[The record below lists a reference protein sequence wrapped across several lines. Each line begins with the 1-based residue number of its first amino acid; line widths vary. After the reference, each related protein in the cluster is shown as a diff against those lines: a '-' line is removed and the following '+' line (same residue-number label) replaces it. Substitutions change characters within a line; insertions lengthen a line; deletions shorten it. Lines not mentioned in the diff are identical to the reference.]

1 MCKISVITINYN
13 ESEGLKKTIQSV
25 VGQTYD
31 DIEYIVID
39 GGSTDGSKELIET
52 HAAKIHYWVSEP
64 DSGIYNAMNKG
75 IRAAKGEYLLFMNS
89 GDCFFESDTLAKAE
103 ALMVENCGIYYGDLI
118 YYNKRKKKLE
128 DWIFPNKLSLGFFI
142 ENSLP
147 HQGSFIKRNLF
158 DAISMY
164 NENLKIASDWEFFVI
179 AICVEKVSYKH
190 IGIVISEY
198 DFTGISSDPKN
209 YDLVASEKKI
219 TFDKYFSMMI
229 DDYKIIKLLDS
240 KRFRNIIYIKQFR
253 TAWKLLKG
261 FSNLLLVF
269 LPGQNNSYRGYRY

>member
-13 ESEGLKKTIQSV
+13 EKEGLKKTIQSV
-25 VGQTYD
+25 VGQTYG

-39 GGSTDGSKELIET
+39 GGSTDGSKEIIEEYKD
-52 HAAKIHYWVSEP
+52 KIDYWVSEP

-75 IRAAKGEYLLFMNS
+75 IRAAKGEYVLFMNS
-89 GDCFFESDTLAKAE
+89 GDCFYENDTVAKAE
-103 ALMVENCGIYYGDLI
+103 TLMSGDYGIYYGDLI
-118 YYNKRKKKLE
+118 YYNKRKKKYE
-128 DWIFPNKLSLGFFI
+128 NWIFPNKLSLGFFI

-147 HQGSFIKRNLF
+147 HQGSFIKRSLF
-158 DAISMY
+158 DSISMY
-164 NENLKIASDWEFFVI
+164 NENLKIASDWEFFII

-209 YDLVASEKKI
+209 YQLVASEKKL

-240 KRFRNIIYIKQFR
+240 KRFRNVIYIKEYR
-253 TAWKLLKG
+253 IAWKLLKG
-261 FSNLLLVF
+261 FSNFLLVF
-269 LPGQNNSYRGYRY
+269 LPKQDNSYRGYRY

>member
-1 MCKISVITINYN
+1 MGKISVITINYN
-13 ESEGLKKTIQSV
+13 EKEGLRKTIQSV
-25 VGQTYD
+25 VGQTYA

-52 HAAKIHYWVSEP
+52 HQDKIHYWISEP

-75 IRAAKGEYLLFMNS
+75 IRAATGDYLLFMNS
-89 GDCFFESDTLAKAE
+89 GDCFLEPDTVSKAE
-103 ALMVENCGIYYGDLI
+103 KLMVDDYGIYYGDLI
-118 YYNKRKKKLE
+118 YFNKRKKKYE
-128 DWIFPNKLSLGFFI
+128 DWVFPNKLSLGFFI

-147 HQGSFIKRNLF
+147 HQGSFIKRSLF
-158 DAISMY
+158 ESISMY
-164 NENLKIASDWEFFVI
+164 NENLKIASDWEFFIV
-179 AICVEKVSYKH
+179 AICIEKVSYKH

-209 YDLVASEKKI
+209 YQLVASEKKI

-253 TAWKLLKG
+253 IAWKLLKG
-261 FSNLLLVF
+261 FSNFLLLF
-269 LPGQNNSYRGYRY
+269 LPRQDHSYRGYRY

>member
-1 MCKISVITINYN
+1 MGKISVITINYN
-13 ESEGLKKTIQSV
+13 EKEGLRKTIQSV
-25 VGQTYD
+25 VGQTYA

-52 HAAKIHYWVSEP
+52 YQDKIHYWISEP

-75 IRAAKGEYLLFMNS
+75 IRAATGDYLLFMNS
-89 GDCFFESDTLAKAE
+89 GDCFFEQDTVSKAE
-103 ALMVENCGIYYGDLI
+103 KLMVDDYGIYYGDLI
-118 YYNKRKKKLE
+118 YFNKRKKKYE

-147 HQGSFIKRNLF
+147 HQGSFIKRSLF
-158 DAISMY
+158 ESISMY
-164 NENLKIASDWEFFVI
+164 NENLKIASDWEFFIV
-179 AICVEKVSYKH
+179 AICIERVSYKH

-209 YDLVASEKKI
+209 YQLVASEKKI

-253 TAWKLLKG
+253 IAWKLLKG
-261 FSNLLLVF
+261 FSNILLLF
-269 LPGQNNSYRGYRY
+269 LPKQDHSYRGYRY

>member
-1 MCKISVITINYN
+1 MGKISVITINYN
-13 ESEGLKKTIQSV
+13 EKEGLRKTIQSV
-25 VGQTYD
+25 VGQTYA

-52 HAAKIHYWVSEP
+52 YQDKIHYWISEP

-75 IRAAKGEYLLFMNS
+75 IRAATGDYLLFMNS
-89 GDCFFESDTLAKAE
+89 GDCFFEQDTVSKAE
-103 ALMVENCGIYYGDLI
+103 KLMVDDYGIYYGDLI
-118 YYNKRKKKLE
+118 YFNKRKKKYE

-147 HQGSFIKRNLF
+147 HQGSFIKRSLF
-158 DAISMY
+158 ESISMY
-164 NENLKIASDWEFFVI
+164 NENLKIASDWEFFIV
-179 AICVEKVSYKH
+179 AICIEKVSYKH

-209 YDLVASEKKI
+209 YQLVASEKKI

-253 TAWKLLKG
+253 IAWKLLKG
-261 FSNLLLVF
+261 FSNILLLF
-269 LPGQNNSYRGYRY
+269 LPKQDHSYRGYRY